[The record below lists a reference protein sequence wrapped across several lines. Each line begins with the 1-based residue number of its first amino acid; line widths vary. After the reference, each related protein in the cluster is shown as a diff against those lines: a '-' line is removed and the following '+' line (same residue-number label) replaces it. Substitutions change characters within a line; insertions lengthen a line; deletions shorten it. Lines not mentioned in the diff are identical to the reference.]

1 MKKPLHQLQPHNLEM
16 LRHQM
21 HLNFLPR
28 KWLKFK
34 HKLKPKSQLNKED
47 KQLKLLPKLNKQR
60 QPQQRLL
67 LKYPQIKLP
76 LSLRHKLLVLTH
88 KL

>member
-1 MKKPLHQLQPHNLEM
+1 MKKLLHQLQPHNLEM

-60 QPQQRLL
+60 QPQLRLL
-67 LKYPQIKLP
+67 LKYPQIKL
-76 LSLRHKLLVLTH
+76 LQLLKHKLLESTH

>member
-1 MKKPLHQLQPHNLEM
+1 MKKPLHQLQPLNLEM

-34 HKLKPKSQLNKED
+34 HKLKHKSQLSKED
-47 KQLKLLPKLNKQR
+47 KQLKLLPKLNK
-60 QPQQRLL
+60 
-67 LKYPQIKLP
+67 
-76 LSLRHKLLVLTH
+76 
-88 KL
+88 